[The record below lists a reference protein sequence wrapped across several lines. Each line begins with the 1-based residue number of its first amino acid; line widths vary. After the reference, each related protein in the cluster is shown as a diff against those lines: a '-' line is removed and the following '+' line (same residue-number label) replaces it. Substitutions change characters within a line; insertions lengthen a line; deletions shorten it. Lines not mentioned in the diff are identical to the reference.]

1 MRRFTPLRIGFLGV
15 LTSFA
20 LLLGML
26 AFPTVASA
34 HTASAQTPAS
44 TQSANWG
51 CGGFDEFGDCGF
63 DRFGGCGGFG
73 FNDEGFDCGG
83 GFGFNDCGFGF
94 GGFGFRHHFF
104 RHHFFR
110 HHFF

>member
-26 AFPTVASA
+26 AFPSMASA
-34 HTASAQTPAS
+34 HTASVQTPAS
-44 TQSANWG
+44 AHSTSWGG
-51 CGGFDEFGDCGF
+51 CGFECGGGF
-63 DRFGGCGGFG
+63 DRFGGCGDFG
-73 FNDEGFDCGG
+73 FNDGGFDCGGGFGFDNG

-94 GGFGFRHHFF
+94 ND
-104 RHHFFR
+104 
-110 HHFF
+110 